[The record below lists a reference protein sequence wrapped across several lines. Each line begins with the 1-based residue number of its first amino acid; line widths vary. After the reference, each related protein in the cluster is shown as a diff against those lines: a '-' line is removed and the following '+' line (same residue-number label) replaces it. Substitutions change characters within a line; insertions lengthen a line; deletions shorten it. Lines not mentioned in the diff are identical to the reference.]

1 MIEIEGLV
9 HRYGEDPGAPA
20 ALRGVDLR
28 LEEGQ
33 FIALLGPNGCGKTTL
48 GKHLNA
54 LLLPSE
60 GKVRVDGLDT
70 SEPENLWEIRR
81 RVGMVFQDPDR
92 QMVASVVEEEVA
104 FGPENLGVPPEE
116 IRRRIGW
123 ALEALEIEALRRG
136 EPHLLSGGQKQRVAI
151 ASVLVM
157 EPRYLV
163 MDEPTAMLDPVGRR
177 EVLDAVRT
185 LRRDH
190 GLTVLYVTHH
200 MEEVMEADRV
210 VVLEDGKVALDL
222 PPAELFA
229 HSAELRRLGLDVPPV
244 PDLAERLRAGGLDLP
259 AGLLDEDGLV
269 EAVLEQ
275 WRARG

>member
-1 MIEIEGLV
+1 MIEIQGLI
-9 HRYGEDPGAPA
+9 HRYGEDPDAPA

-54 LLLPSE
+54 LLFPSE
-60 GKVRVDGLDT
+60 GSVRVDGLDT
-70 SEPENLWEIRR
+70 ADPANLWEIRR

-104 FGPENLGVPPEE
+104 FGPENLGVAPEE

-123 ALEALEIEALRRG
+123 ALEALEIESLRRG

-200 MEEVMEADRV
+200 MEEVLEADRV
-210 VVLEDGKVALDL
+210 VVMEEGRVALDL
-222 PPAELFA
+222 PPADLFT
-229 HSAELRRLGLDVPPV
+229 HGDRLRRLGLDVPSV
-244 PDLAERLRAGGLDLP
+244 PDLADRLRTGGVDLP
-259 AGLLDEDGLV
+259 GGLLDEDGLV
-269 EAVLEQ
+269 EALLAV
-275 WRARG
+275 WHDRG